1 MTLPLAGV
9 LLVVAS
15 GLLEGVAQVFF
26 KKSAL
31 DRVRRWTWVGAGI
44 GFFVLQAA
52 IYTGGLQ
59 FVEVSTAFPATSV
72 GFVAVALLSRRFL
85 GEPVTRSRWIGIALI
100 VAGVVLLAV
109 YA

>member
-1 MTLPLAGV
+1 MTLPVAGV

-31 DRVRRWTWVGAGI
+31 DRARRWTWLAG
-44 GFFVLQAA
+44 GVAFFVVQAA
-52 IYTGGLQ
+52 VYTGGLQ

-100 VAGVVLLAV
+100 VAGVALLAA

>member
-1 MTLPLAGV
+1 MTLPVAGV

-15 GLLEGVAQVFF
+15 GLFEGVAQVFF

-31 DRVRRWTWVGAGI
+31 DRTRRSIWVGAGI
-44 GFFVLQAA
+44 AFFVVQAA
-52 IYTGGLQ
+52 VYTGGLQ

-85 GEPVTRSRWIGIALI
+85 GEPVTGSRWIGIALI
-100 VAGVVLLAV
+100 VAGVVLLAA